1 MANQSINLNQVD
13 SKAPEN
19 IEKLED
25 AKELERVMHSRIDM
39 RYRLSCQALCRWPTA
54 DECLQNTL
62 GKTRDISIHG
72 VFVLADLCP
81 TLGTEIEL
89 RVLLPNQKGTGVG
102 MRLHG
107 KGPVLRVE
115 KSSTTG
121 ASGFAASVQFL
132 QTYPTTPLREE
143 EALGDMQC

>member
-1 MANQSINLNQVD
+1 MSDRSINLNQVD
-13 SKAPEN
+13 STAPEN

-25 AKELERVMHSRIDM
+25 AKELELVMHSRIDM
-39 RYRLSCQALCRWPTA
+39 RYQLSCQALCRWPTA
-54 DECLQNTL
+54 DECLQNTV

-89 RVLLPNQKGTGVG
+89 RVLLPNQEGTGVG
-102 MRLHG
+102 IRLHG

-115 KSSTTG
+115 QSSTTG

-132 QTYPTTPLREE
+132 QTYPTATFREE
-143 EALGDMQC
+143 EELGEMQC